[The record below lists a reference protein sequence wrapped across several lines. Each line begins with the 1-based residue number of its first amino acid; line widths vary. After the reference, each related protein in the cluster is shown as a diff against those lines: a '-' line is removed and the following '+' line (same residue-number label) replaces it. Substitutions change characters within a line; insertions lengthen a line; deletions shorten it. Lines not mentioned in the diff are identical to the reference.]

1 MGIDRKLMA
10 SSTDMMLLK
19 LLEQEDMYG
28 YQMIEELRKRS
39 NDVFDMKAGTLYPL
53 LHQLEQKGY
62 LISYDRPAG
71 EARIRKYYS
80 LTESGR
86 SFLREREAE
95 WEKFSGAVRNV
106 MGGAAYVMGR

>member
-19 LLEQEDMYG
+19 LLDQEDMYG
-28 YQMIEELRKRS
+28 YQMSEELRKRS

-62 LISYDRPAG
+62 LTAYDRPAG
-71 EARIRKYYS
+71 EARVRKYYS
-80 LTESGR
+80 LTDSGR
-86 SFLREREAE
+86 KFLQEREAE
-95 WEKFSGAVRNV
+95 WKLFSGAVKNV
-106 MGGAAYVMGR
+106 MGGAAYVMG

>member
-10 SSTDMMLLK
+10 SSTDMMILK

-28 YQMIEELRKRS
+28 YQMIEELRRRS

-62 LISYDRPAG
+62 LTTYEQPAG

-80 LTESGR
+80 LTDSGR
-86 SFLREREAE
+86 SYLEEREKE
-95 WEKFSGAVRNV
+95 WAVFSGAVKNV
-106 MGGAAYVMGR
+106 MGGAAYVMG

>member
-28 YQMIEELRKRS
+28 YQMIEELKKRS
-39 NDVFDMKAGTLYPL
+39 KNVFDMKAGTLYPL

-62 LISYDRPAG
+62 LTAYDRQVG

-86 SFLREREAE
+86 RFLQEREAE
-95 WEKFSGAVRNV
+95 WKRFSGAVKDV
-106 MGGAAYVMGR
+106 MGGAAYAMG

>member
-1 MGIDRKLMA
+1 MKFDKGLVA
-10 SSTDMMLLK
+10 GSSTMLILS
-19 LLEQEDMYG
+19 LLEGGDMYG